1 MDPKTDPELAR
12 RSFLRLMGGTLGAS
26 CLALNWCE
34 VALAAQQAAAASS
47 AADPSAMKF
56 LTPAEA
62 ADVEAI
68 CAQIIPTDATPG
80 AREAGVLIFIDRA
93 LASFY
98 ARQAGEF
105 RVGLGEFRQSC
116 QRWRPETTSFAALT
130 SPQQIEYLQRVD
142 HTPFFDSVRM
152 LTIIGMF
159 AMPAYGGNRQGAG
172 WKLLGFEDLH
182 VFEPPF
188 GFYDRDY
195 PGFGAAPPAAT

>member
-1 MDPKTDPELAR
+1 MTDPELAR
-12 RSFLRLMGGTLGAS
+12 RSFLRLIGGTLGAS
-26 CLALNWCE
+26 CLTLNWRE
-34 VALAAQQAAAASS
+34 IAVAAEQAAAPSSS
-47 AADPSAMKF
+47 AEPSALKV
-56 LTPAEA
+56 LRPGEA

-80 AREAGVLIFIDRA
+80 AREAGVLTFIDRA
-93 LASFY
+93 LVGFY
-98 ARQAGEF
+98 ARQAAEF
-105 RVGLGEFRQSC
+105 RAGLREFQQLC
-116 QRWRPETTSFAALT
+116 QKWRPEASSFAALT
-130 SPQQIEYLQRVD
+130 SAQQIEYLQQVD

-188 GFYDRDY
+188 GYYDRDY
-195 PGFGAAPPAAT
+195 PGFVRTPPTAT